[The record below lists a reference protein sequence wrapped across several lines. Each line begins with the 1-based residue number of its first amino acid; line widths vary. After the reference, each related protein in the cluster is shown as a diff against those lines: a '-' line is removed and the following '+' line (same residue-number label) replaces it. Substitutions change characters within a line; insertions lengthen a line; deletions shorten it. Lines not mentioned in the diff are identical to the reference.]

1 MSDYEFSAIFFSPPF
16 LSRSLQFSSLFHIPF
31 FRVSGGELFDHISER
46 EYLSEAEA
54 AAFIRQILEG
64 VAHMHGKN
72 IAHLDLKV
80 NLNVRTKKSCQD

>member
-1 MSDYEFSAIFFSPPF
+1 M
-16 LSRSLQFSSLFHIPF
+16 
-31 FRVSGGELFDHISER
+31 SGGELFDHISER

-80 NLNVRTKKSCQD
+80 GIWLSCIDVYSGFRF